1 MSDMSSPDTR
11 QPALTSEG
19 ELPSSAPS
27 SGNKGREVHPLRTKQ
42 GGQYAGLHRWE
53 NPGGQGGIFFS
64 STGLFVYS
72 NIV

>member
-1 MSDMSSPDTR
+1 MGASVPNSLNICNHFSSPIELSMSDMSSPDTR

-42 GGQYAGLHRWE
+42 GGQYAGLHR
-53 NPGGQGGIFFS
+53 
-64 STGLFVYS
+64 
-72 NIV
+72 